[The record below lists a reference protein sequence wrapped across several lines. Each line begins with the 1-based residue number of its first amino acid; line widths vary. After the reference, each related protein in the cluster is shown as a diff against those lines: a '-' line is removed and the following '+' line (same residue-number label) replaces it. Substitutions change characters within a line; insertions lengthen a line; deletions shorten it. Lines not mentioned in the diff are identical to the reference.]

1 MSMNR
6 LVDTIQQRGPLM
18 IGDRGFSLIEGM
30 IAGAILAVGL
40 LGISGMQAMTLSRN
54 VDANELTR
62 VTTLATDIM
71 DRIQFNRRNVAAYNG
86 IDTSVACT
94 INATTQP
101 MARGDCDQ
109 WRALLSSTFAA
120 NLTSLRGQVAVTATG
135 PAVPPLNQNLVV
147 LTMTWTGTTGAN
159 KMARPRQIVLRS
171 VVAPE

>member
-1 MSMNR
+1 
-6 LVDTIQQRGPLM
+6 M

-30 IAGAILAVGL
+30 LAGSILAIGL
-40 LGISGMQAMTLSRN
+40 LALSGMQAVTLSRN

-71 DRIQFNRRNVAAYNG
+71 DRIQFNRRNVAAYSG

-94 INATTQP
+94 ISATAQP

-109 WRALLSSTFAA
+109 WRALLTSTFAA
-120 NLTSLRGQVAVTATG
+120 NITGLRGQVAVTATG
-135 PAVPPLNQNLVV
+135 PTAPPLNQNLVV

-159 KMARPRQIVLRS
+159 KLAMPRQIVLRS

>member
-1 MSMNR
+1 MSVIG
-6 LVDTIQQRGPLM
+6 LVRINKRGLLM

-30 IAGAILAVGL
+30 LAGAILAVGL
-40 LGISGMQAMTLSRN
+40 LALSGMQAMTFSRN

-71 DRIQFNRRNVAAYNG
+71 DRIHFNRRNVAAYNG
-86 IDTSVACT
+86 IDTLVACT
-94 INATTQP
+94 ISATTQP

-109 WRALLSSTFAA
+109 WRALLTSTFAA
-120 NLTSLRGQVAVTATG
+120 GMTGLRGQVAVTATG
-135 PAVPPLNQNLVV
+135 PTVPPLNQNAIV

-159 KMARPRQIVLRS
+159 KLAMPRQIVLRS

>member
-1 MSMNR
+1 
-6 LVDTIQQRGPLM
+6 M
-18 IGDRGFSLIEGM
+18 IDDRGFSLIEGM
-30 IAGAILAVGL
+30 IASAILAVGL
-40 LGISGMQAMTLSRN
+40 LALSGMQAMTMSRN

-109 WRALLSSTFAA
+109 WKALLASTFAA
-120 NLTSLRGQVAVTATG
+120 GITSLRGQVAVTATG
-135 PAVPPLNQNLVV
+135 PTAPSLNQNLIV

-159 KMARPRQIVLRS
+159 KLSKPSQIVLRS